1 MSRSPQPYRPNPTP
15 METSVESLTES
26 GIRPQVIGGR
36 SPKALGNSVEQ
47 SDSGIPL
54 EVEQRLRA
62 QLESFRH
69 DLRETPDRIGYSS
82 PRFKSRNPLTVDRL
96 IHDVLLG
103 AVLVGGAVW
112 VVWFLMGGW

>member
-1 MSRSPQPYRPNPTP
+1 MSRSPQPYRPQPTP
-15 METSVESLTES
+15 VDSSVDNVSES
-26 GIRPQVIGGR
+26 GNRTQVIGGR
-36 SPKALGNSVEQ
+36 GPKPLGNSLEQ
-47 SDSGIPL
+47 SDTGIPL

-103 AVLVGGAVW
+103 AVLVGGTVW
-112 VVWFLMGGW
+112 LVWFLMGGW